1 MADDKVRRQRMWA
14 SMQQRGIR
22 AFLQQRP
29 EDFRRRARKG
39 VPADVRAEVWQAV
52 LNIDGH
58 AKPGLYQ
65 ELQNSDNEWI
75 HLIEIDV
82 PRTFPENPAFDEAQQ
97 RCLLRVLKAYANL
110 CADVGYCQGMN
121 FVAGLLLLEVEESTF
136 WMFFCLMEFGQLNG
150 FYRRGFP
157 LLKRYLW
164 AFDELVA
171 ASLPELHEHFCK
183 ENLQHSVY
191 LHQWFLTLFV
201 SSLPLPMVLVL
212 WDAIICG
219 GLAEILSVS
228 IAVLQLLQQTLLGM
242 RFEEVVSFFQ
252 TLKTREQEDCDFESI
267 GRIAVI
273 SSGSFSIPKHV
284 ADVLRRPLPLT
295 SDHLMERSP
304 QSPTKR
310 MLDSDEDMTT
320 TANTTT
326 VNSPCSTGA
335 ASSEGGM
342 LRDYLR
348 QINQGLSWWVDARSS
363 WA

>member
-1 MADDKVRRQRMWA
+1 AWRVA
-14 SMQQRGIR
+14 
-22 AFLQQRP
+22 
-29 EDFRRRARKG
+29 
-39 VPADVRAEVWQAV
+39 
-52 LNIDGH
+52 LNVEGH

-97 RCLLRVLKAYANL
+97 RCLLRILKAYANL

-121 FVAGLLLLEVEESTF
+121 FVAGLLFLVAQGGEFSEPTPETEEETF

-150 FYRRGFP
+150 FYRRSFP

-164 AFDELVA
+164 AFDELIA
-171 ASLPELHEHFCK
+171 IALPELQEHFRK

-201 SSLPLPMVLVL
+201 SSLPLPVVLVL
-212 WDAIICG
+212 WDAIVCG
-219 GLAEILSVS
+219 GLPEILPIS
-228 IAVLQLLQQTLLGM
+228 IAVLQLLQQTLLTM
-242 RFEEVVSFFQ
+242 KFEDIASFFKM
-252 TLKTREQEDCDFESI
+252 LKSREHEDCDFESI
-267 GRIAVI
+267 GRIAAI
-273 SSGSFSIPKHV
+273 SSAHFCIPKHV
-284 ADVLRRPLPLT
+284 AEVLRRPIPLT

-326 VNSPCSTGA
+326 VNSPCST
-335 ASSEGGM
+335 
-342 LRDYLR
+342 
-348 QINQGLSWWVDARSS
+348 
-363 WA
+363 

>member
-1 MADDKVRRQRMWA
+1 MQLKAQLSRVLHRQ
-14 SMQQRGIR
+14 
-22 AFLQQRP
+22 
-29 EDFRRRARKG
+29 
-39 VPADVRAEVWQAV
+39 VWQAV

-121 FVAGLLLLEVEESTF
+121 FVAGLLLLVAQGGDFSQPSPEARNCIAMKMSEAEVEESTF
-136 WMFFCLMEFGQLNG
+136 WMFFCLMEPLGLMETFGQLNG

-171 ASLPELHEHFCK
+171 ASLPELHEHFCQ

-219 GLAEILSVS
+219 GLAEILSIS